1 MEPLSIKKLILKQ
14 TKFSYDFPFQLPP
27 YPTHPFPKL
36 YTGNHAVHVSK
47 KLNSPSNIMKLK
59 K

>member
-27 YPTHPFPKL
+27 PTPPTPFPKL
-36 YTGNHAVHVSK
+36 YTGNHAVSK
-47 KLNSPSNIMKLK
+47 IMNSPSNIMKLK

>member
-14 TKFSYDFPFQLPP
+14 SSHMIFPFNSPHPTPP
-27 YPTHPFPKL
+27 TPFPKL
-36 YTGNHAVHVSK
+36 YTGNHAVSK
-47 KLNSPSNIMKLK
+47 IMNSPSNIMKLK

>member
-27 YPTHPFPKL
+27 PHPTHPFPKL
-36 YTGNHAVHVSK
+36 YTGNHAVSK
-47 KLNSPSNIMKLK
+47 IMNSPSNIMKLK

>member
-27 YPTHPFPKL
+27 PPHPPPFQN
-36 YTGNHAVHVSK
+36 YTLVT
-47 KLNSPSNIMKLK
+47 MQYLK
-59 K
+59 